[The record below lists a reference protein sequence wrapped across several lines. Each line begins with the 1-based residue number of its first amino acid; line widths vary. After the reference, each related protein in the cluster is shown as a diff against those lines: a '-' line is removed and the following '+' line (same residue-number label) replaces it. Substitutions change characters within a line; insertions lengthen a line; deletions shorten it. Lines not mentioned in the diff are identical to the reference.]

1 MCFIS
6 KSEPNN
12 VKVENKDECWINVT
26 QEELDQFEKNK
37 AWELVPWPDSAN
49 IIDTKWIYKKSQ
61 MRMEMSQ

>member
-37 AWELVPWPDSAN
+37 AWELVP
-49 IIDTKWIYKKSQ
+49 
-61 MRMEMSQ
+61 